1 MNLAYR
7 LDNDRVV
14 VKLDLIVDIANI
26 DHVRTDLMAIIAKHR
41 ATSRVCVLDL
51 GSAPYVLPTG
61 LSLFAHVHDQCRH
74 NGGHL
79 RAVSDRPLIRRVFH
93 LVGMHRVV
101 PLYATL
107 DEALRADDV
116 LPRDEP
122 MPSASPAEAVET

>member
-26 DHVRTDLMAIIAKHR
+26 DRVRTDLLAIIAAHR
-41 ATSRVCVLDL
+41 PTSRVCVLDL
-51 GSAPYVLPTG
+51 GAAPYVLPTG
-61 LSLFAHVHDQCRH
+61 LSLLAHVHRHCRQH
-74 NGGHL
+74 GGHV
-79 RAVSDRPLIRRVFH
+79 RAVSDRPLVRRVFR

-101 PLYATL
+101 PLYSTL
-107 DEALRADDV
+107 DEALRADDP

-122 MPSASPAEAVET
+122 LPSRSPTDAVES